1 MVVVECIESPDDLR
15 VHSPQGV
22 RCSWDFGA
30 GGKVFLAQL
39 TPEQV
44 KRMIGKYGLTR
55 YTERS
60 ITDVAEYIDEQE
72 CAREGLCHQRRG
84 PHSRRTEHRR
94 SDSRHGWR
102 CHRGT
107 HVAMST
113 AGITDSQHPE
123 FERLVVESADSL
135 SCMMTNGVA
144 AGRS

>member
-22 RCSWDFGA
+22 RCPWDFGA

-72 CAREGLCHQRRG
+72 CARGVM
-84 PHSRRTEHRR
+84 PSAT
-94 SDSRHGWR
+94 
-102 CHRGT
+102 GT
-107 HVAMST
+107 T
-113 AGITDSQHPE
+113 
-123 FERLVVESADSL
+123 FSAH
-135 SCMMTNGVA
+135 
-144 AGRS
+144 